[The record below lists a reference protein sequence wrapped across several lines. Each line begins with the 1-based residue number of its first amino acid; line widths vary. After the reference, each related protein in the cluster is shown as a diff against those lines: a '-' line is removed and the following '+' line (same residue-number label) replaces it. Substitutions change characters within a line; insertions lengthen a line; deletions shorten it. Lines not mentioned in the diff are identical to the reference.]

1 MSMTAAT
8 MPLLARAIP
17 YPERQ
22 VRTRGTVEEHLRAAA
37 ARLPRPPQAFARL
50 GAARVARLAASHASE
65 VAQYAD
71 APGVA
76 AAALR
81 APLWAGFTPAATARS
96 FALIRAVAAR
106 QLGLTPY
113 DVQLMA
119 AWSMLRGRMAEL
131 ATGEGKT
138 LAASLVAAT
147 AALAGRMVHVVTVN
161 DYLAARDHALLS
173 PLYQALGL
181 STGLVVHGQTPAE
194 RRAAYACDI
203 VYASNKELVFDYL
216 RDQMRRRTTPTALH
230 GRLARLDGRRA
241 DEDALVLRGL
251 DFAIVDEADS
261 VLIDEARTPLIISE
275 TASAGVADSACA
287 EALELVAGLVEG
299 ADYRIDRSERRIDL
313 TPAGRVRVDALSA
326 AFTARGDVSA
336 STAARRNSVSW
347 PDSPVSW
354 PAHGSG
360 RRPARGQA
368 PAGHPRLFLGATQE
382 SRGWPAFA
390 GHDTGKSG
398 HDTAAYDAASDDSV
412 VSPGARSAA
421 NEGASTPGI
430 AGSNRWGST
439 VERSELVVKA
449 LTARLLFDR
458 DVHYLVRDGRV
469 VIIDEY
475 TGRVMPD
482 RFWNDGLHQMIET
495 KEGCAP
501 TGKRGSVARIT
512 YQRFFS
518 RYRHLCG
525 MSGTLAEVTHEL
537 RSVYGVGVARIP
549 THHPC
554 RRKVEPTVVVPTA
567 EAKWR
572 TIAARAVALAETGRP
587 VLIGT
592 RSVAAS
598 QLASDLLRG
607 HGVQHSL
614 LNAAQDA
621 AEAAIVARAGD
632 TGRVTIATNMAGR
645 GTDIKLAPGIAERGG
660 LAVILS
666 DRHDAA
672 RIDRQLAGRG
682 ARQGDPGSFM
692 QVLSL
697 EDALLDPL
705 RAFAAGRLLL
715 GLARAHRWLA
725 CALFAVMQWRAEQRH
740 RAVRRELMRFEARL
754 QGALSFAGRPD

>member
-1 MSMTAAT
+1 VRETV
-8 MPLLARAIP
+8 PLRLAQAMP

-22 VRTRGTVEEHLRAAA
+22 SRPRGAVEEHLRAAA
-37 ARLPRPPQAFARL
+37 ALLPRPPQAISRL
-50 GAARVARLAASHASE
+50 GAVRVARLAATHAEEAARS
-65 VAQYAD
+65 AD
-71 APGVA
+71 APGPA

-81 APLWAGFTPAATARS
+81 ARLRGGITPASAARS
-96 FALIRAVAAR
+96 FALVRAVAAR
-106 QLGLTPY
+106 QLGLKPY

-138 LAASLVAAT
+138 LAASLAAAT

-161 DYLAARDHALLS
+161 DYLAERDHALLS
-173 PLYQALGL
+173 PLYQTLGL
-181 STGLVVHGQTPAE
+181 TTGLVIHGQTPAE

-216 RDQMRRRTTPTALH
+216 RDQMCRRATPTALH
-230 GRLARLDGRRA
+230 GRVARLDGRRA
-241 DEDALVLRGL
+241 HEDGLVLRGL

-275 TASAGVADSACA
+275 TASDGIEDRACI
-287 EALELVAGLVEG
+287 EALDLVAALVEG
-299 ADYRIDRSERRIDL
+299 ADYTIDRSERRIDL
-313 TPAGRVRVDALSA
+313 TPAGRGRVEALSA
-326 AFTARGDVSA
+326 T
-336 STAARRNSVSW
+336 
-347 PDSPVSW
+347 
-354 PAHGSG
+354 
-360 RRPARGQA
+360 
-368 PAGHPRLFLGATQE
+368 LGAQ
-382 SRGWPAFA
+382 
-390 GHDTGKSG
+390 
-398 HDTAAYDAASDDSV
+398 
-412 VSPGARSAA
+412 
-421 NEGASTPGI
+421 
-430 AGSNRWGST
+430 WGST
-439 VERSELVVKA
+439 VVRSELVVKA

-458 DVHYLVRDGRV
+458 DVHYLIRDGKV
-469 VIIDEY
+469 CIIDEY

-482 RFWNDGLHQMIET
+482 RFWNDGLHQMIEV

-501 TGKRGSVARIT
+501 TGQRTSVARIT
-512 YQRFFS
+512 YQRFFT

-525 MSGTLAEVTHEL
+525 MSGTLAEVTREL

-549 THHPC
+549 TNYPC
-554 RRKVEPTVVVPTA
+554 RRRVDKTVIVASA

-572 TIAARAVALAETGRP
+572 TIADHAVALAATGRP

-598 QLASDLLRG
+598 ELASDLLRG
-607 HGVQHSL
+607 HGVAHSL

-621 AEAAIVARAGD
+621 AEAAIVAGAGEA
-632 TGRVTIATNMAGR
+632 GCVTIATNMAGR
-645 GTDIKLAPGIAERGG
+645 GTDIKLAQGVSDRGG

-682 ARQGDPGSFM
+682 ARQGDAGSFM

-697 EDALLDPL
+697 EDALMDPL
-705 RAFAAGRLLL
+705 RTNAAGRLLL
-715 GLARAHRWLA
+715 VAARAHRLVA
-725 CALFAVMQWRAEQRH
+725 CALFAVMQQRAERRH

-754 QGALSFAGRPD
+754 QGSLSFAGRPD

>member
-1 MSMTAAT
+1 MSMTASAMPRLAPAT
-8 MPLLARAIP
+8 P

-22 VRTRGTVEEHLRAAA
+22 VRPRGTVEEHLRAAA
-37 ARLPRPPQAFARL
+37 ALLPRPPQAFGRL
-50 GAARVARLAASHASE
+50 GAAHVARLAGTLAGEAAQWA
-65 VAQYAD
+65 VAPA
-71 APGVA
+71 AA

-81 APLWAGFTPAATARS
+81 GPLRAGITPATAARS
-96 FALIRAVAAR
+96 FALIRAVAT
-106 QLGLTPY
+106 QLLGLRPY

-161 DYLAARDHALLS
+161 DYLAGRDHALLA
-173 PLYQALGL
+173 PMYQALGL
-181 STGLVVHGQTPAE
+181 TTGLVVHGLTPAE

-203 VYASNKELVFDYL
+203 VYCSNQELVFDYL
-216 RDQMRRRTTPTALH
+216 RDQMRRRTMPTTLH

-241 DEDALVLRGL
+241 DEDALVMRGL

-275 TASAGVADSACA
+275 AAGAAVDDGACA

-313 TPAGRVRVDALSA
+313 TPAGQVRVEALSA
-326 AFTARGDVSA
+326 AFGSAGDGD
-336 STAARRNSVSW
+336 STGDAA
-347 PDSPVSW
+347 
-354 PAHGSG
+354 A
-360 RRPARGQA
+360 
-368 PAGHPRLFLGATQE
+368 AG
-382 SRGWPAFA
+382 SRG
-390 GHDTGKSG
+390 
-398 HDTAAYDAASDDSV
+398 
-412 VSPGARSAA
+412 GAREATGGTTGGNHWS
-421 NEGASTPGI
+421 
-430 AGSNRWGST
+430 ST
-439 VERSELVVKA
+439 VQRSELVVKA
-449 LTARLLFDR
+449 LSARLLFQR

-501 TGKRGSVARIT
+501 TGKRGSAARIT
-512 YQRFFS
+512 YQRFFT

-525 MSGTLAEVTHEL
+525 MSGTLAEVTREL
-537 RSVYGVGVARIP
+537 RAVYCVGVARIP

-554 RRKVEPTVVVPTA
+554 RRRVEPTVIVPTA
-567 EAKWR
+567 DAKWR
-572 TIAARAVALAETGRP
+572 TIAAQAVALAGTGRP

-598 QLASDLLRG
+598 QLASGLLHG
-607 HGVQHSL
+607 HGVEHSL

-621 AEAAIVARAGD
+621 AEAVIVACAGD

-645 GTDIKLAPGIAERGG
+645 GTDIRLAPGVAEHGG

-697 EDALLDPL
+697 EDALMDPL
-705 RAFAAGRLLL
+705 RSVAFGRLLL
-715 GLARAHRWLA
+715 GMARAHRWIA
-725 CALFAVMQWRAEQRH
+725 CALFALMQRRAEHRH